1 MQPQGATVASGHRE
15 EDDAMTD
22 RSEHAVLNH
31 LIETCRDGERGFR
44 LAADKAG
51 DPSLKR
57 LFGELASQRA
67 TFATELL
74 PHAQRL
80 GGDPPAE
87 GTGMAALHRGWIAIE
102 QTVRHDDRLIVSEV
116 ERGDRA
122 TLRIYF
128 DAVNGMLPPETRDL
142 VQRQLD
148 ELEET
153 HARLPIHAGR

>member
-1 MQPQGATVASGHRE
+1 
-15 EDDAMTD
+15 MTD

-51 DPSLKR
+51 DPALKR

-80 GGDPPAE
+80 GGNPPSE
-87 GTGMAALHRGWIAIE
+87 GTTAAVLHRSWIALE
-102 QTVRHDDRLIVSEV
+102 QALRHDDHLIVNEV

-128 DAVNGMLPPETRDL
+128 DAVNGMLPPESRDL

-153 HARLPIHAGR
+153 HARLPLQAAGR